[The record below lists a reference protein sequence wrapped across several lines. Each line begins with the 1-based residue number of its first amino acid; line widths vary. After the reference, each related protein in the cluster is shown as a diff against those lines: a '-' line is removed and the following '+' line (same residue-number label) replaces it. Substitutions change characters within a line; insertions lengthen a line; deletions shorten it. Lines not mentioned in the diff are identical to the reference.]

1 MTHCDDGVLRSLLEG
16 DAPDAVRAATERHL
30 AACAPCRARLAGL
43 EADATWAGRMLAT
56 LPVVEE
62 ASVDRAAGWRRLRV
76 LTASEGAAPVRSE
89 SLPRTRAGVVAAL
102 AAGVLA
108 AGALAVVPPVRAAAA
123 QLLSVFQVHTVQV
136 VDVSPTEIAQMDA
149 ALKGVKGVNPAT
161 LVRIT
166 SGAPAAAQ
174 AVSLAQA
181 AAGVPFPLAAPQT
194 LAGGYALSGA
204 SLRPA
209 SALTFTL
216 RTGAI
221 DRLLSSLGEGQ
232 ALPATLAGAAFTLQI
247 PASVRLTYTAKG
259 AGSVSI
265 LQAGNPTLSAPAG
278 VGVGQVRQLLL
289 GLPIL
294 PASLRAQLAA
304 VGNWRQTALVPQ
316 LAGVSQ
322 AVMVG
327 GAQGVFVQAPAMG
340 AHGTASGRTALV
352 WLANGVVHVV
362 GGDLTL
368 TQAQAVAA
376 GLS

>member
-1 MTHCDDGVLRSLLEG
+1 MTHCDDGALRSVLEG
-16 DAPDAVRAATERHL
+16 EAPDAVRAASERHL
-30 AACAPCRARLAGL
+30 AACAPCRARLAAL
-43 EADATWAGRMLAT
+43 EADAAWARRLLAA

-62 ASVDRAAGWRRLRV
+62 AAVDGAAGWRRLRV
-76 LTASEGAAPVRSE
+76 LTAAGGVAPGWSRSV
-89 SLPRTRAGVVAAL
+89 PRPRAGVLAAL

-108 AGALAVVPPVRAAAA
+108 VGALAVVPPVRAVAG

-136 VDVSPTEIAQMDA
+136 VDVSPTEIAQVDA
-149 ALKGVKGVNPAT
+149 ALKGVRGVNPAA

-174 AVSLAQA
+174 AVSPAQA
-181 AAGVPFPLAAPQT
+181 AAGVPFPLAAPPT
-194 LAGGYALSGA
+194 LAGGYALAGA

-209 SALTFTL
+209 STLTFAL

-221 DRLLSSLGEGQ
+221 DRLLSSLGETQ
-232 ALPATLAGAAFTLQI
+232 TLPGTLAGAAFTLQI
-247 PASVRLTYTAKG
+247 PASVQLTYTAKG
-259 AGSVSI
+259 AGPVSV

-278 VGVGQVRQLLL
+278 VGVAEARQLLL
-289 GLPIL
+289 GLPVL

-322 AVMVG
+322 AVTVG
-327 GAQGVFVQAPAMG
+327 AAQGVFVQAPASP
-340 AHGTASGRTALV
+340 AHGGASGRTALV
-352 WLANGVVHVV
+352 WLANGVVHMV

-368 TQAQAVAA
+368 TQAQAVATA
-376 GLS
+376 LH